1 MKKILHKKIEVD
13 STANRLKLKATRGI
27 ASLPA
32 ILLFGGILIE
42 IGIISALLVYYLNNT
57 LYANRLSDQALAAAQ
72 TGIEDGI
79 LKVVQD
85 KTCPNASCASS
96 YQIETTNGTATITIC
111 KDSCAGTGKTQIVS
125 TGAALTKKHKLIATL
140 SVDQTTGE
148 VTIDEIKEDAL

>member
-1 MKKILHKKIEVD
+1 MKLLLSKKL
-13 STANRLKLKATRGI
+13 SAAPKTNSSKYRATQGI

-111 KDSCAGTGKTQIVS
+111 KDSCAGTGKTQVVS
-125 TGAALTKKHKLIATL
+125 TGAALTKKHKLTATL
-140 SVDQTTGE
+140 SVNQTTGE

>member
-1 MKKILHKKIEVD
+1 MLLPFYKKLQAVSCKLR
-13 STANRLKLKATRGI
+13 STKGI

-32 ILLFGGILIE
+32 ILLFGGIIIE
-42 IGIISALLVYYLNNT
+42 IGIVSALLVYYLNNT

-85 KTCPNASCASS
+85 KTCPNAACPSS
-96 YQIETTNGTATITIC
+96 YQIETTTGTATITIC
-111 KDSCAGTGKTQIVS
+111 KDSCAGTGKTEISS
-125 TGAALTKKHKLIATL
+125 TGASLTKKHKLVATL

-148 VTIDEIKEDAL
+148 VIVDNIQEEAL